1 MCICVSTHHI
11 IFYPFICWWTLK
23 QLNNAAVN
31 MGYRYLFEIV
41 ILFPYDVFH
50 TEVELLDHVVVL
62 LSTFFLIGSSIPFS
76 MAAVPVYIPTSSA
89 QGFPFSTS
97 YQHSLPLV
105 FLIILI
111 AILTDVRCILLC
123 FRFYFSDG

>member
-1 MCICVSTHHI
+1 
-11 IFYPFICWWTLK
+11 
-23 QLNNAAVN
+23 

-111 AILTDVRCILLC
+111 AILTDVRCILLW